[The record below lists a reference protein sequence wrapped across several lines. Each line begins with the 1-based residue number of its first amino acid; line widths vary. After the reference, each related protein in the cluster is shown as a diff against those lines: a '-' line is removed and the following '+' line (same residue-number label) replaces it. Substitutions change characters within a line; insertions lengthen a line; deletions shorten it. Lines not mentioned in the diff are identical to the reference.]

1 MGRRVVP
8 VVMLAWMT
16 TSTCGRP
23 PTPPGKAPVE
33 ARSGRENQPPAAG
46 PAEPGVRVQIIQAG
60 RTPRRELRY
69 RFRTDHL
76 GVMSTTFDMDIAFR
90 TGGGTLV
97 HTPSPPMAMD
107 MDLTGLEVT
116 GGVGR
121 AAFRVSRF
129 DVTSSPSDATDEQT
143 KEAVRQRLAA
153 MVGMTGWM
161 EMDDR
166 GRLRGMAYDIPASLP
181 VATRSILESMSQ
193 SGKEMVVPLPEE
205 PVGVGAEWYVVQ
217 ESRFMGIDLAHNTR
231 VALVAIEGDHVTLR
245 YSIDIGAGNQLV
257 QLPGLPAGTTAELLS
272 CEGSGGGGF
281 ELVLGWMSPARM
293 RVHSQSEM
301 ALEVTSGTGKQRV
314 DVQVRMSMEQQRR

>member
-16 TSTCGRP
+16 TAACGRP
-23 PTPPGKAPVE
+23 PTPPGKTPAE

-60 RTPRRELRY
+60 RAPRRALRY
-69 RFRTDHL
+69 RFRPDHL
-76 GVMSTTFDMDIAFR
+76 GVMSTTFDMDIAYR

-107 MDLTGLEVT
+107 MELTRLEVT
-116 GGVGR
+116 GGTAR
-121 AAFRVSRF
+121 AVFRVSRF

-143 KEAVRQRLAA
+143 KEAVRQRLAL

-181 VATRSILESMSQ
+181 VATRSILEGMSQ
-193 SGKEMVVPLPEE
+193 SGKDMAVPLPEE

-217 ESRFMGIDLAHNTR
+217 ESPFMGIDLAHNTR
-231 VALVAIEGDHVTLR
+231 VAVVAIDGDRVTLR
-245 YSIDIGAGNQLV
+245 YSIDIGAGNQPFR
-257 QLPGLPAGTTAELLS
+257 LPGLPAGTTAELMS
-272 CEGSGGGGF
+272 CEGSGGAEI
-281 ELVLGWMSPARM
+281 ELDL
-293 RVHSQSEM
+293 
-301 ALEVTSGTGKQRV
+301 
-314 DVQVRMSMEQQRR
+314 